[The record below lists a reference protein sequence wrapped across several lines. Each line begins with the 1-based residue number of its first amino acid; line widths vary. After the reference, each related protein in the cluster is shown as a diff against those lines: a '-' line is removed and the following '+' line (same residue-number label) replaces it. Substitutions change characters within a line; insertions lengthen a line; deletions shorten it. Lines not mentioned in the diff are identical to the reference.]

1 VNKWRKFG
9 KKQLGTG
16 RLGKAGKYRLRLL
29 PDLTRAAPA
38 ARGGAGEGKDKAS
51 SKADDEAGSKAGNKA
66 EQQAPGG
73 LTKHVVRL
81 ESESADGPAEGGP
94 AQVRYNGAR
103 ARCHLERSGSARAS
117 AASAAAAA
125 AAATAAAVS
134 KCGHCARRFK
144 SKHALRIHLT
154 RNVKCR
160 REVCCCSCDTFLLSA
175 GVVTGDPVR
184 VCCLVCSRYHII
196 FKCSLDEMR

>member
-1 VNKWRKFG
+1 MTGVNKRRIFG
-9 KKQLGTG
+9 KSQLGTG
-16 RLGKAGKYRLRLL
+16 RPKAGKYRYRLL
-29 PDLTRAAPA
+29 PDLARAAPA
-38 ARGGAGEGKDKAS
+38 TRGQGED
-51 SKADDEAGSKAGNKA
+51 NA
-66 EQQAPGG
+66 EQAPGG

-196 FKCSLDEMR
+196 FKRSLDEMR